1 MRNSWIS
8 FSDFLKKYFPDDKIQ
23 KITLN
28 AGFSCP
34 TRDGTYSRGGCTYCN
49 NKSFSPSFG
58 LNTLSIKEQ
67 INAGIDFFK
76 KKYPAMRYIA
86 YFQSYTNTYGNIDD
100 IISKYEEAISNENIV
115 GIIIGTRPDCMPKEL
130 LDYLEELNKKTFLI
144 VEYGVESTK
153 DSTLERVM
161 RGHDFA
167 TSCDTIHRT
176 AERGILVGA
185 HLILG
190 LPGESRD
197 DMLNHALEIN
207 RLPVSTLKMH
217 QLQIV
222 KGTIMANDFMLN
234 PKDYHLFTVDEYI
247 DFCIEFI
254 DLLRDDIVIERFASS
269 SPANLLIA
277 PQWGLKNHV
286 ITDRILN
293 AIKNKNR

>member
-58 LNTLSIKEQ
+58 LNTLSIKKQ

-76 KKYPAMRYIA
+76 KKYPSMRYIA

-100 IISKYEEAISNENIV
+100 IISKYEEAISNENVV

-130 LDYLEELNKKTFLI
+130 LDYLEEINKKTFLI

-167 TSCDTIHRT
+167 TSCDTIYRT

-190 LPGESRD
+190 LPGESRY

-207 RLPVSTLKMH
+207 RLPISTLKMH
-217 QLQIV
+217 QLQII
-222 KGTIMANDFMLN
+222 KGTIMAKDFMLN

-269 SPANLLIA
+269 SPSNLLIA

-286 ITDRILN
+286 ITDRIVN
-293 AIKNKNR
+293 AIKNRNK

>member
-8 FSDFLKKYFPDDKIQ
+8 FSDFLKKYFPNDKIQ

-167 TSCDTIHRT
+167 TSCDTIRRT